1 MLHIYVKLLYFSKVS
16 LCLHHQIS
24 RILPAKQ
31 SIKHIR
37 RLSKA
42 ITGALYPVLSDHSGQ
57 SFFDISAAVPEMI
70 IVKPLII
77 HVMMERNYQLVAWTE
92 NITDK
97 EDARLYMIPSL
108 ECEVQADLVTDLTF
122 IHREEYKFDG
132 PASLDFSRRAVL
144 AYERMSRFEIL
155 TGHPG
160 DGIRYLFFAAW
171 YCIWEDDRDWV
182 YYDTDLGSYSYFC
195 GELRYEF
202 IRLCEEG
209 MRLAKK
215 FRREDVLQE
224 GKPKRMLEMYYEQ
237 TQEERDLE
245 RHLKEMSAW
254 Q

>member
-1 MLHIYVKLLYFSKVS
+1 
-16 LCLHHQIS
+16 
-24 RILPAKQ
+24 
-31 SIKHIR
+31 
-37 RLSKA
+37 
-42 ITGALYPVLSDHSGQ
+42 
-57 SFFDISAAVPEMI
+57 MI

-108 ECEVQADLVTDLTF
+108 ECEVQAYLVTDLTF
-122 IHREEYKFDG
+122 IHREEYKLDG
-132 PASLDFSRRAVL
+132 PVSLDLARRAVL
-144 AYERMSRFEIL
+144 AYERMSRFEIP

-182 YYDTDLGSYSYFC
+182 YYGTDLGSYSYFC
-195 GELRYEF
+195 GELRHEF